1 MNRSKRKIT
10 MYALLFFL
18 VGFASEVTAQE
29 RKIVSGKIVSDSLMD
44 KSGVHV
50 INMTAEKG
58 TVTNENG
65 EFDMM
70 LKLGDSI
77 YFSSVQFENEFKV
90 IGEQQLKNGWTKLLY
105 PKMNELAEV
114 QLDNIKLSGVL
125 DQDIT
130 RMPKSIYE
138 KLGIP
143 FPKPRR
149 TSLELAMQ
157 ANTNDPV
164 SQVINMLN
172 GTTKQLKKAEENAEL
187 TKLVNRAR
195 GRMQEAY
202 FVNGLGLPENE
213 VVNFLYYCVDFPTFE
228 ALLDE
233 TTIFALMEFFEEKLP
248 EFKSRRQ
255 LE

>member
-1 MNRSKRKIT
+1 MC
-10 MYALLFFL
+10 ALLVFL

-29 RKIVSGKIVSDSLMD
+29 RKVVSGRIISDSLID

-50 INMTAEKG
+50 INITAEKG
-58 TVTNENG
+58 TVTNETG
-65 EFDMM
+65 EFEMM

-90 IGEQQLKNGWTKLLY
+90 IGEQQMKDGWTKLLY

-125 DQDIT
+125 GQDIT

-149 TSLELAMQ
+149 TSLELALQ
-157 ANTNDPV
+157 ANSNDPV

-172 GTTKQLKKAEENAEL
+172 GTSKQLEKAEENAEFTEQV
-187 TKLVNRAR
+187 TKAR
-195 GRMQEAY
+195 GRMQDAY
-202 FVNGLGLPENE
+202 FINGLGLPENE
-213 VVNFLYYCVDFPTFE
+213 ILNFLYYCADFPAFE
-228 ALLDE
+228 LLLE
-233 TTIFALMEFFEEKLP
+233 GTEIFNLMEFFDEKLP
-248 EFKSRRQ
+248 EFKERRQ

>member
-10 MYALLFFL
+10 MYALLVFL

-65 EFDMM
+65 EFGMM

-138 KLGIP
+138 KLYLKNI
-143 FPKPRR
+143 KIWK
-149 TSLELAMQ
+149 
-157 ANTNDPV
+157 D
-164 SQVINMLN
+164 LN
-172 GTTKQLKKAEENAEL
+172 REDH
-187 TKLVNRAR
+187 VY
-195 GRMQEAY
+195 M
-202 FVNGLGLPENE
+202 
-213 VVNFLYYCVDFPTFE
+213 
-228 ALLDE
+228 
-233 TTIFALMEFFEEKLP
+233 IFNIV
-248 EFKSRRQ
+248 
-255 LE
+255 